1 MIRLDKNENLYGF
14 ADALCASVFAN
25 VSVGLYPEYDEA
37 VSRLARYFGV
47 ATDEL
52 MLTNG
57 ADEAID
63 CVMQAVSERL
73 LVVPEPTFSMYEER
87 ASLYGYRVKKVV
99 VGEKRVSLS
108 SFALSESPTLTV
120 IVNPANP
127 SGVVYTADEIVSFAA
142 RQQGVVLVDETYAEF
157 CNATVIGKRTTGMV
171 VIRSFSKAWGI
182 AGLRLGC
189 VIADTAIIARMKAV
203 RLPYSVNSVAC
214 AVLMKISE
222 NLEYSVQ
229 LVKAVRKDRLV
240 MANYFRKKGIE
251 CRETAANFILVKP
264 RKKEL
269 FIRYLFENDI
279 VVRSLSG
286 SMSEWVRIT
295 VAPESLQ
302 QVVFPIIDSY
312 CKKEEKK

>member
-14 ADALCASVFAN
+14 ADALCASAFAN
-25 VSVGLYPEYDEA
+25 VSVGLYPEYEEA
-37 VSRLARYFGV
+37 ESRLARYFGV

-63 CVMQAVSERL
+63 CVMQTVSERL
-73 LVVPEPTFSMYEER
+73 LMVPEPTFSMYEKR
-87 ASLYGYRVKKVV
+87 ASLYGYSVKKIV

-108 SFALSESPTLTV
+108 SFVLSENPALTV

-127 SGVVYTADEIVSFAA
+127 SGVVYTTDEIVSFAA
-142 RQQGVVLVDETYAEF
+142 GQQGVVLVDETYAEF
-157 CNATVIGKRTTGMV
+157 CNATVIGKRTAGMV
-171 VIRSFSKAWGI
+171 IIRSFSKAWGF
-182 AGLRLGC
+182 AGIRLGC
-189 VIADTAIIARMKAV
+189 VIADADVIVRMKAV
-203 RLPYSVNSVAC
+203 RLPYSVNSIAC
-214 AVLMKISE
+214 AVLIKVLENSE
-222 NLEYSVQ
+222 YIAKLVQ
-229 LVKAVRKDRLV
+229 SVRKDRLA
-240 MANYFRKKGIE
+240 MANFFRAKRFE

-302 QVVFPIIDSY
+302 KMIFPIIDSY
-312 CKKEEKK
+312 CKKEESK

>member
-14 ADALCASVFAN
+14 ADALCASVFVN
-25 VSVGLYPEYDEA
+25 VSVGLYPEYEEA
-37 VSRLARYFGV
+37 ESRLARYFGV
-47 ATDEL
+47 ATNEL

-87 ASLYGYRVKKVV
+87 ASLYGYNVKKVV

-108 SFALSESPTLTV
+108 SFALSESPALTV

-142 RQQGVVLVDETYAEF
+142 GQQGVVLVDETYAEF
-157 CNATVIGKRTTGMV
+157 CNATVIGKRTDGMV

-189 VIADTAIIARMKAV
+189 VIADAATIARMKAV
-203 RLPYSVNSVAC
+203 RLPYSVNTLAC
-214 AVLMKISE
+214 AVLLRA
-222 NLEYSVQ
+222 LEQRRIVEQ
-229 LVKAVRKDRLV
+229 TVDLVKKDRLV
-240 MANYFRKKGIE
+240 IANYFRKKRIE

-302 QVVFPIIDSY
+302 HMLFQIIDSY
-312 CKKEEKK
+312 CKKEESI